1 MALRKD
7 TAPGKPGCQPDTYHY
22 RRMRKQMNRSS
33 RWFRL
38 FKVAVYAGIAS
49 VMLFSC
55 NSNSYE
61 GMVVAVEL
69 TEVKLDSY
77 EGAKLIAIDIRNP
90 GKPVKVLSEDFE
102 SAASPS
108 ISHDGRYLYFQGKQK
123 GDISW
128 QIWVADLKKASIS
141 RVTSLPENCLQ
152 PAPLPD
158 GTVIFSRETSIKGKL
173 VSDLHRCQMDGS
185 ELTRITFNPALNIH
199 ASVLQEGRVLYSS
212 SEQYPDSKIPS
223 LMVMRPDGT
232 KSEIYYRGSQ
242 ESFPFSGGEE
252 SADGYIYF
260 VESHGQLCR
269 VLHRRP
275 LHTRENL
282 SNALPGVFSAVYP
295 MEESTNLV
303 SYRPNQNDPFALYT
317 FDASTREAPSLL
329 YKGSGTIKDP
339 ILVSVMEERPRIL
352 PSPVDPNKPTALLM
366 SQDINHSMLPV
377 NDGIKGDTLADR
389 IRVST
394 LEGELAVVE
403 VKADGSFYLK
413 LDAETPLRI
422 EALNSQGETVRGPS
436 NWIYLRDNERRA
448 CVGCHADPEL
458 APINIQPLA
467 VKEDPVVL
475 HAKMKETSN

>member
-1 MALRKD
+1 
-7 TAPGKPGCQPDTYHY
+7 
-22 RRMRKQMNRSS
+22 MRKQMNRSS

-38 FKVAVYAGIAS
+38 FRVAVFAGVVS
-49 VMLFSC
+49 VACLSC
-55 NSNSYE
+55 SSNSYE
-61 GMVVAVEL
+61 GKVVAVEL
-69 TEVKLDSY
+69 TDVKLDSY

-90 GKPVKVLSEDFE
+90 GKPVKVLSEDFK
-102 SAASPS
+102 SAASPA
-108 ISHDGRYLYFQGKQK
+108 ISHDGRFLYFQGKQTE
-123 GDISW
+123 DITW
-128 QIWVADLKKASIS
+128 QIWVADLKKGSIS

-212 SEQYPDSKIPS
+212 SEQYPEPKIPS

-232 KSEIYYRGSQ
+232 KSEIYYQGSL
-242 ESFPFSGGEE
+242 EFFPFSGGEE

-260 VESHGQLCR
+260 IESHGQLCR

-275 LHTRENL
+275 LHTKENL
-282 SNALPGVFSAVYP
+282 SDALPGVFSAVYP

-303 SYRPNQNDPFALYT
+303 SYRPNQNEPYALYT
-317 FDASTREAPSLL
+317 FDASTREAPELI
-329 YKGSGTIKDP
+329 YKGSGTVTDP
-339 ILVSVMEERPRIL
+339 ILVTVKELRPMKL
-352 PSPVDPNKPTALLM
+352 PSAVNPNNPSGLLM
-366 SQDINHSMLPV
+366 SQDINHSILPV
-377 NDGIKGDTLADR
+377 NEGLSGDTLADR

-394 LEGELAVVE
+394 MEGELAIVE

-413 LDAETPLRI
+413 LDADIPLRI
-422 EALNSQGETVRGPS
+422 ETLNSQGEIVRGPS
-436 NWIYLRDNERRA
+436 DWIYLRANERRA

-458 APINIQPLA
+458 SPKNIQPLA
-467 VKEDPVVL
+467 IKEDPVVL
-475 HAKMKETSN
+475 IAKMKESSN